1 MTLRTVGS
9 LIGAANGAK
18 DLQAMAVNFFQ
29 NYRRHA
35 NGVASITI
43 TDQPF
48 VAVAVAVA
56 GTADL
61 PKLTFALVWS
71 ERHSWQVTDYL
82 SPDDDDFDESWGADN
97 SCGYHIE
104 SEERQHELRLT
115 IVAEHLLMPNDKQIE
130 MLQRWKVADDADKK
144 ERARLS
150 KIGELQSQIAK
161 LQKDHP

>member
-1 MTLRTVGS
+1 MSIRTIGGLV
-9 LIGAANGAK
+9 GAANGAK

-29 NYRRHA
+29 NFRRHA
-35 NGVASITI
+35 NGVAGVRV

-48 VAVAVAVA
+48 VAVVVAVA

-61 PKLTFALVWS
+61 PKLTFALVWT

-82 SPDDDDFDESWGADN
+82 SPDDDSFNEAWGADN
-97 SCGYHIE
+97 SSGYHIE
-104 SEERQHELRLT
+104 SEERQHEQRLT
-115 IVAEHLLMPNDKQIE
+115 IVAEQLLMPNDKQIE

-150 KIGELQSQIAK
+150 TIKELQSQIAS
-161 LQKDHP
+161 LQKDRP